1 MRGASLRLKIN
12 AAILLAFMAAAA
24 AFAGVLTAYIAK
36 RQDVAQN
43 RTRTLLA
50 VLAAHRMEA
59 LAPLLDAGGEP
70 PGAKDILNRLVTVE
84 GVTEAALFDASGEL
98 VAFAGPTPPAPL
110 ARDATGRLPSG
121 RAFIVADQD
130 SPPDAILIEP
140 IRGAGRYLGFLRM
153 RYALK
158 DLAAL
163 NRQTWVVFALAVVG
177 AYVFLA
183 GLLNLMLHRFVLR
196 PVDSLRQALTA
207 VEAGDFDQEMPVTTN
222 DALGRLAAA
231 FNAMAARLRETS
243 RSLGQSRT
251 ELEEHRRFLERRV
264 EERTA
269 ELERTNAR
277 LLDEISARGKAEA
290 SLSRLLA
297 LYKAILESTAEAVV
311 CVAATP
317 GRDILAVNRRYLELW
332 ELPDDWAA
340 QPDIPRTWAVIG
352 QLVDP
357 EAGMARFEA
366 LMHDDQSMAEAVLER
381 RDGRWLERRS
391 GPIRQDDAYIGRVFS
406 FVDVTERRK
415 AEQTLRQA
423 LAQRD
428 VVLGNTQIG
437 LATTEDGVCTDIN
450 ARGAEILGY
459 SRETLLGKHMADLLA
474 DAESYDRLAKE
485 YDARFAAEGTLR
497 SESAMRRGDG
507 ATVWLRFHGKCVSPE
522 KPGRVVI
529 WAFDDITAE
538 KKRQAS
544 LEQARAEAEEAS
556 RAKGSFLAVMS
567 HEIRTPLNAVIGLSE
582 ELLGSETAPDRCGH
596 LRTIK
601 EAADHLLGVVNDIL
615 DFSKIEAGK
624 LTLERVDFDVREVV
638 GEAART
644 MELEARKKGL
654 DFTVSVAEAVPS
666 VLRGDPGRLR
676 QVLLN
681 LLGNAVK
688 FTATGSVA
696 LRLDP
701 VAVAAT
707 PPGKVGL
714 AVQVVDTGIGITPE
728 RLATLFERFTQG
740 GDSIARRFGGTGLGL
755 AISRQLVERMGGH
768 IEAQSRPGE
777 GSIFRFT
784 VFMLPGNAAGH
795 AAAFPDTP
803 APPAGRM
810 AALRILLVEDNA
822 LNAAVT
828 RLHLDR
834 MGHALTVAESAR
846 EAYAVLARERF
857 DVVLMDIEMPEI
869 DGITATRTIRAGGP
883 ADAPVLDPAVPVVAV
898 TAHALE
904 DFRQQCQEAGM
915 NAFVTKPVNYKLLQ
929 RTLAEVVRDQRSEAA
944 PPDAA
949 PPEAAPF
956 DPRGARDAMG
966 ISWQQYADLA
976 KVSFVEGQRRLVETG
991 DALAAGDFELARLA
1005 AHTFKGT
1012 AATLGAYACRQA
1024 TVSLE
1029 AALREEDAAK
1039 SRALF
1044 AHLSRLWDTAGQAFQ
1059 GWHVP
1064 DDEA

>member
-12 AAILLAFMAAAA
+12 AAILLAFVAAAA
-24 AFAGVLTAYIAK
+24 AFAGVLTIYINE
-36 RQDVAQN
+36 RQNAAHN

-50 VLAAHRMEA
+50 VLAAHRLET
-59 LAPLLDAGGEP
+59 LAPLLDAGERLP
-70 PGAKDILNRLVTVE
+70 AARDILNRLVTVE
-84 GVTEAALFDASGEL
+84 GVTEAALFDASGTL
-98 VAFAGPTPPAPL
+98 LASAGPENAAPL
-110 ARDATGRLPSG
+110 ARDADGRLPTG
-121 RAFIVADQD
+121 RGFIVAD
-130 SPPDAILIEP
+130 PDGQPAATMIEP
-140 IRGAGRYLGFLRM
+140 IRTAGRDAGFLRM
-153 RYALK
+153 RYTLK
-158 DLAAL
+158 DIAAL
-163 NRQTWVVFALAVVG
+163 NQHTWIIFALAAAG

-196 PVDSLRQALTA
+196 PVDALRQALTA
-207 VEAGDFDQEMPVTTN
+207 VEAGDLDQEMPVTTN

-243 RSLGQSRT
+243 LCLGESRAEVEDHRHSLA
-251 ELEEHRRFLERRV
+251 RRV

-269 ELERTNAR
+269 ELARTNAR
-277 LLDEISARGKAEA
+277 LLDEIDARARAEG

-317 GRDILAVNRRYLELW
+317 GRDILAVNRRYLDLW
-332 ELPDDWAA
+332 GLPDDWAG
-340 QPDIPRTWAVIG
+340 QPDGPRTMAVLN
-352 QLVDP
+352 QLVDT
-357 EAGMARFEA
+357 EAAAARFNA
-366 LMHDDQSMAEAVLER
+366 LMGDEQSLVEAVLER

-391 GPIRQDDAYIGRVFS
+391 GPIRQDGVYIGRVFS
-406 FVDVTERRK
+406 FVDVTERRQ

-428 VVLGNTQIG
+428 AVLGNTQIG
-437 LATTEDGVCTDIN
+437 LATTHADICTEIN
-450 ARGAEILGY
+450 ARGAEILG
-459 SRETLLGKHMADLLA
+459 STREEILGTPLADLLA
-474 DAESYDRLAKE
+474 DSESYEELARK
-485 YDARFAAEGTLR
+485 YDARLAAEGSISNECTI
-497 SESAMRRGDG
+497 RRRDG
-507 ATVWLRFHGKCVSPE
+507 AEIWLRFHGKSVSPDE
-522 KPGRVVI
+522 PGRDVV

-582 ELLGSETAPDRCGH
+582 ELLNGETAPERCGH
-596 LRTIK
+596 LKTIK

-624 LTLERVDFDVREVV
+624 LVLERLDFDVREIV

-644 MELEARKKGL
+644 MEHQARQKGL
-654 DFTVSVAEAVPS
+654 DFIVSVAEETPA

-688 FTATGSVA
+688 FTDAGSVT
-696 LRLDP
+696 LRLEP
-701 VAVAAT
+701 VPATDT
-707 PPGKVGL
+707 PPGRVGL
-714 AVQVVDTGIGITPE
+714 SALVADTGIGVEPE
-728 RLATLFERFTQG
+728 RLEALFESFNQG
-740 GDSIARRFGGTGLGL
+740 ADSMARRFGGTGLGL
-755 AISRQLVERMGGH
+755 AISRQLVERMGGR

-777 GSIFRFT
+777 GSLFRFT
-784 VFMLPGNAAGH
+784 VFMLPGNAANL
-795 AAAFPDTP
+795 AAASPATP
-803 APPAGRM
+803 VLPIGRI
-810 AALRILLVEDNA
+810 ASLRILLVEDNA

-834 MGHALTVAESAR
+834 MGHVLTVAESAR
-846 EAYAVLARERF
+846 EAYALLARERF

-883 ADAPVLDPAVPVVAV
+883 PEEPALDPGLPVVAV

-904 DFRQQCQEAGM
+904 DVRQQCQEAGM
-915 NAFVTKPVNYKLLQ
+915 DAFVTKPVNYKLLQ
-929 RTLAEVVRDQRSEAA
+929 QTLADVVHGKNGAA
-944 PPDAA
+944 PAA
-949 PPEAAPF
+949 PLPAPAMLF

-976 KVSFVEGQRRLVETG
+976 QVSFTEGERRLAETAK
-991 DALAAGDFELARLA
+991 ALAAGDFEQARLA

-1024 TVSLE
+1024 AVTLE
-1029 AALREEDAAK
+1029 GALRDENAAQ
-1039 SRALF
+1039 SRTL
-1044 AHLSRLWDTAGQAFQ
+1044 LDRLERLWEDVRRAVKD
-1059 GWHVP
+1059 WHIP
-1064 DDEA
+1064 DGEA

>member
-50 VLAAHRMEA
+50 ILAAHRMEA
-59 LAPLLDAGGEP
+59 LAPLLDAGREP
-70 PGAKDILNRLVTVE
+70 PAVKDILNRLVTVE

-98 VAFAGPTPPAPL
+98 LAFAGPIPPAPL
-110 ARDATGRLPSG
+110 ARDATGRLPGG
-121 RAFIVADQD
+121 RVFLVADQD
-130 SPPDAILIEP
+130 GPPEAVLIEP
-140 IRGAGRYLGFLRM
+140 IRGAGRNLGFLRM

-158 DLAAL
+158 DIAAL
-163 NRQTWVVFALAVVG
+163 NRQTWVVFALAGVG

-196 PVDSLRQALTA
+196 PVDSLRRALTA
-207 VEAGDFDQEMPVTTN
+207 VEAGDFDQEMPVTSN

-243 RSLGQSRT
+243 LSLGQSRT

-277 LLDEISARGKAEA
+277 LLDEVNARGKAEA
-290 SLSRLLA
+290 SLSQLLA

-332 ELPDDWAA
+332 GLPDDWAA
-340 QPDIPRTWAVIG
+340 QPDVPRTWAVIG
-352 QLVDP
+352 QLADP
-357 EAGMARFEA
+357 EAVMAGFES
-366 LMHDDQSMAEAVLER
+366 LMRDDQSLSEAVLER

-406 FVDVTERRK
+406 YVDATKRRK

-459 SRETLLGKHMADLLA
+459 SRETLLGKHLAELLA
-474 DAESYDRLAKE
+474 DAGAYDLLARE

-497 SESAMRRGDG
+497 SESVMRRGDG

-522 KPGRVVI
+522 KPGRVVV

-601 EAADHLLGVVNDIL
+601 EAANHLLGVVNDIL

-624 LTLERVDFDVREVV
+624 LTLERIDFDVREVV

-654 DFTVSVAEAVPS
+654 DFTVSVAEAVPA

-688 FTATGSVA
+688 FTETGSVA

-701 VAVAAT
+701 VAAAAA
-707 PPGKVGL
+707 PPGQVGL
-714 AVQVVDTGIGITPE
+714 AIQVADTGIGIAPE
-728 RLATLFERFTQG
+728 RLSRLFERFSQG

-755 AISRQLVERMGGH
+755 AISRQLVERMGGS

-784 VFMLPGNAAGH
+784 VFMLPGDASVSRLA
-795 AAAFPDTP
+795 DLP
-803 APPAGRM
+803 ALSAGR
-810 AALRILLVEDNA
+810 ATALRILLVEDNA

-846 EAYAVLARERF
+846 EAYALLARERF

-904 DFRQQCQEAGM
+904 DVRQQCQEAGM

-929 RTLAEVVRDQRSEAA
+929 RTLTEMVSGQCNATA
-944 PPDAA
+944 PSGAV
-949 PPEAAPF
+949 PPEAAAF
-956 DPRGARDAMG
+956 DPGGAREAMG
-966 ISWQQYADLA
+966 ISWRQYADLA
-976 KVSFVEGQRRLVETG
+976 KVSFAEGQRRLAETG
-991 DALAAGDFELARLA
+991 EALAAGDFESARLA

-1024 TVSLE
+1024 AVTLE
-1029 AALREEDAAK
+1029 KALREEDTAK
-1039 SRALF
+1039 SNALF

-1059 GWHVP
+1059 GWRVP